1 MLSVVFFCFF
11 SDTDDRRDESTFEMF
26 GIRIQSATIIVT
38 GVLLCGCSDQSQST
52 TPAQATSIINT
63 VCPIMGGEA
72 TAEVAV
78 SWQGKRIGFCC
89 PPCIEE
95 WNELSDSEKTEKLSK
110 AAKEAQSPQ
119 TDH

>member
-1 MLSVVFFCFF
+1 
-11 SDTDDRRDESTFEMF
+11 MF
-26 GIRIQSATIIVT
+26 GIKFQPATVIFT
-38 GVLLCGCSDQSQST
+38 GVLLGGCSEQSQST
-52 TPAQATSIINT
+52 SPAQTDSVINT

-78 SWQGKRIGFCC
+78 SWQGKKIGFCC

-110 AAKEAQSPQ
+110 AAKESQSP
-119 TDH
+119 HAAH